1 MAHDKSTILSC
12 VEKIMT
18 SRNVGGGRGSSM
30 RGFLSKASANMNDLK
45 LKASNHSSR
54 LSSSI
59 GGRSTTNKNMSS
71 DDDALRLPMPE
82 ITRPF
87 PVVEQPPRCILS
99 SISDNNIRLT
109 SSKKGLVALTSNRGD
124 KEQFLLIPAVKNCG
138 EGDANKKNDVY
149 YLKSYKFHR
158 YLTSDSETGEVSTVK
173 ISTELNNNDDDGQ
186 EEEEEK
192 KKDWVAAAKAKAESA
207 LADNT
212 PTKAQLGDAEQWLL
226 MRSPHGGHFLVSAKN
241 ELNVAS
247 CSRMTNDG
255 EGRRVSTKTIG
266 LKGENSVEESWDVE
280 FVSGELCFMSSFR
293 AKSSSNETA
302 KQIRC
307 DLMGKLSLTS
317 DKRGWEVWR
326 FVEMGGG
333 KVRIVSWMHSQFCIA
348 CNHEG
353 KVSTVGIGKAEEGC
367 DEWTV
372 EKAPEGYEGVVVKSV
387 ACARRMLCRSDNDGG
402 GLSTMQ
408 EFEGDCSVW
417 QLDAA
422 HSQVY
427 TLASLYHNRSI
438 GPFPYVTNNLK
449 QSDQLV
455 LQMIDDEGT
464 VRLYHKGNGMY
475 LSSNEESEVE
485 CRALSENNDTELST
499 ELWKME
505 QSIDGGYTFTSKA
518 HGGVL
523 SYGNDEVNPKLCTAT
538 AMADDKREVW
548 SINPLLPRAISSGK
562 IKTFAIGTSVAVGT
576 TVAMPFLMAGM
587 LAVVPAEATLAASVM
602 AAGLTGAEA
611 IASVGAIG
619 VTAAI
624 VFREDN
630 DTIGIESEHEEN
642 DEGKVYTKRPLCA
655 WRSW

>member
-1 MAHDKSTILSC
+1 
-12 VEKIMT
+12 MT
-18 SRNVGGGRGSSM
+18 SHSSGGGRGGSM
-30 RGFLSKASANMNDLK
+30 RDFLSKASTSMNDLK
-45 LKASNHSSR
+45 IKASNHSSR
-54 LSSSI
+54 LSSSF
-59 GGRSTTNKNMSS
+59 GGRSTTSNMTSS
-71 DDDALRLPMPE
+71 DDALRLPMPE

-99 SISDNNIRLT
+99 SVSDENIRLT
-109 SSKKGLVALTSNRGD
+109 SNKKGLVDVTSNRGD
-124 KEQFLLIPAVKNCG
+124 KEQFLLIPAVKNCN
-138 EGDANKKNDVY
+138 EGAAANKKDVY
-149 YLKSYKFHR
+149 YLKSYKFNR

-173 ISTELNNNDDDGQ
+173 ISAEINNNVENNGEEV
-186 EEEEEK
+186 EEEEN

-212 PTKAQLGDAEQWLL
+212 PSKSQLGDAEQWLL
-226 MRSPHGGHFLVSAKN
+226 MRSPHGGHFLVSIKN
-241 ELNVAS
+241 ELNVAI
-247 CSRMTNDG
+247 CSHTTNDG
-255 EGRRVSTKTIG
+255 EGRRVTNNTVG
-266 LKGENSVEESWDVE
+266 LLGTNSVEESWDVE
-280 FVSGELCFMSSFR
+280 FVSGELCFMSSPPSN
-293 AKSSSNETA
+293 SSEETS

-307 DLMGKLSLTS
+307 DLMGKLSLTT

-333 KVRIVSWMHSQFCIA
+333 KVRIVSWMHSQFCIS

-353 KVSTVGIGKAEEGC
+353 KVSTIGIGKAEEGC

-372 EKAPEGYEGVVVKSV
+372 EKAPDGHEGVVIKSV
-387 ACARRMLCRSDNDGG
+387 ACAKRILCRHDGEGG

-408 EFEGDCSVW
+408 EFEGDCGLW
-417 QLDAA
+417 HLDAA

-427 TLASLYHNRSI
+427 TLTSLYHKRSI
-438 GPFPYVTNNLK
+438 GPFPYVTDNMK
-449 QSDQLV
+449 QSDQFV
-455 LQMIDDEGT
+455 LQMIDDEGS
-464 VRLYHKGNGMY
+464 VRLYHKSNGMY
-475 LSSNEESEVE
+475 LGSNEEGEVE
-485 CRALSENNDTELST
+485 FVTLSDNDDTEQSA

-505 QSIDGGYTFTSKA
+505 QSIDGGYTFSSKT
-518 HGGVL
+518 HGGLL
-523 SYGNDEVNPKLCTAT
+523 SLIKDEVNPKLCTVT
-538 AMADDKREVW
+538 AMTDDKREVW

-642 DEGKVYTKRPLCA
+642 DEGKDYTKRPLCA

>member
-1 MAHDKSTILSC
+1 
-12 VEKIMT
+12 
-18 SRNVGGGRGSSM
+18 M
-30 RGFLSKASANMNDLK
+30 RDFLSKASSNMNDLK
-45 LKASNHSSR
+45 IKSSSR
-54 LSSSI
+54 LSSSSI
-59 GGRSTTNKNMSS
+59 GGRSTTSNNRSS

-99 SISDNNIRLT
+99 SISDKNVRLT
-109 SSKKGLVALTSNRGD
+109 SNKKGLVNLTSNRGD
-124 KEQFLLIPAVKNCG
+124 KEQFLLIPAVKNCS
-138 EGDANKKNDVY
+138 EGDATKKKDVY

-158 YLTSDSETGEVSTVK
+158 YLTSNAETGEVSTVK
-173 ISTELNNNDDDGQ
+173 ISAELNNNDENNDDQ
-186 EEEEEK
+186 EEEEEEK

-212 PTKAQLGDAEQWLL
+212 PTKAQLGDSEQWLL

-241 ELNVAS
+241 ELNIAS
-247 CSRMTNDG
+247 CSRITNDG
-255 EGRRVSTKTIG
+255 EGRRVSTKTVG

-280 FVSGELCFMSSFR
+280 FVSGELCFMSSYS
-293 AKSSSNETA
+293 ATISSSKEETA

-317 DKRGWEVWR
+317 DRRGWEVWR

-348 CNHEG
+348 CNHDG

-372 EKAPEGYEGVVVKSV
+372 EKAPEGYEGVVIKSV

-408 EFEGDCSVW
+408 EFEGNCVVW

-427 TLASLYHNRSI
+427 TLASLYRKRSI
-438 GPFPYVTNNLK
+438 GPFPYVTDNMK

-464 VRLYHKGNGMY
+464 VRLYHKSNGMY
-475 LSSNEESEVE
+475 LSSNEEGEVE

-499 ELWKME
+499 ELWKMK
-505 QSIDGGYTFTSKA
+505 QSIDGGYTFSSKT
-518 HGGVL
+518 HGGLL
-523 SYGNDEVNPKLCTAT
+523 SYSNDQVNPKLCTAT
-538 AMADDKREVW
+538 AMTDDKREVW

-630 DTIGIESEHEEN
+630 DTIGIESEHEEIL
-642 DEGKVYTKRPLCA
+642 TKRPLCA

>member
-1 MAHDKSTILSC
+1 
-12 VEKIMT
+12 
-18 SRNVGGGRGSSM
+18 M
-30 RGFLSKASANMNDLK
+30 RDFLSKASSSMNDLK
-45 LKASNHSSR
+45 VKAINHSSR

-59 GGRSTTNKNMSS
+59 GVGDSGGTTGNVV
-71 DDDALRLPMPE
+71 AEEVRLPMPE

-99 SISDNNIRLT
+99 SVSDNNNMRLAST
-109 SSKKGLVALTSNRGD
+109 KKGLVDVTSNRGD
-124 KEQFLLIPAVKNCG
+124 KEQFMLIPVAKSG
-138 EGDANKKNDVY
+138 DGDDESGDATKKKDVY
-149 YLKSYKFHR
+149 YLKSYKFNR
-158 YLTSDSETGEVSTVK
+158 YLTSDETGEVSTVK
-173 ISTELNNNDDDGQ
+173 ISAEKNNSAESND
-186 EEEEEK
+186 EEEVEVEEDT

-207 LADNT
+207 FADDT
-212 PTKAQLGDAEQWLL
+212 TTKSQLGNAEQWLL
-226 MRSPHGGHFLVSAKN
+226 MRSPHGGHFLVSAKH
-241 ELNVAS
+241 ELNIAI
-247 CSRMTNDG
+247 CSRTTNDG
-255 EGRRVSTKTIG
+255 EGRRVTSNTVS
-266 LKGENSVEESWDVE
+266 LKGENSVGESWNVE
-280 FVSGELCFMSSFR
+280 FVSGELCFMSSSPP
-293 AKSSSNETA
+293 SSSSSLSEP

-348 CNHEG
+348 SNHEG
-353 KVSTVGIGKAEEGC
+353 KVSTIGIGKAEEGC

-372 EKAPEGYEGVVVKSV
+372 EKAPEGHIGVVIKSV
-387 ACARRMLCRSDNDGG
+387 ACARRMLSRRDGEGGG
-402 GLSTMQ
+402 GLLTIQ
-408 EFEGDCSVW
+408 EFEGDCGVW

-427 TLASLYHNRSI
+427 TLASLYHKKSI
-438 GPFPYVTNNLK
+438 GPFPYVTENMK

-464 VRLYHKGNGMY
+464 VRLYHKSNGMY
-475 LSSNEESEVE
+475 LGSSIEGEVE
-485 CRALSENNDTELST
+485 YATMSDNDDTESST

-505 QSIDGGYTFTSKA
+505 QSSDGGYTFSSKT
-518 HGGVL
+518 HGGLL
-523 SYGNDEVNPKLCTAT
+523 SFTNDKVNPKLCMVT
-538 AMADDKREVW
+538 AMTDGKREVW

-587 LAVVPAEATLAASVM
+587 LAVVPAEATLVASVM

-630 DTIGIESEHEEN
+630 DTIGIESEN
-642 DEGKVYTKRPLCA
+642 KDYDEAGKDYTKRPLCA

>member
-1 MAHDKSTILSC
+1 
-12 VEKIMT
+12 
-18 SRNVGGGRGSSM
+18 M
-30 RGFLSKASANMNDLK
+30 RDFLSKASSNMNDLK
-45 LKASNHSSR
+45 IKASNHSSR

-59 GGRSTTNKNMSS
+59 GGRSTTSNNKSS
-71 DDDALRLPMPE
+71 DDDDALRLPMPE
-82 ITRPF
+82 ITQPF

-99 SISDNNIRLT
+99 SISDKNIRLT
-109 SSKKGLVALTSNRGD
+109 SSRKGLVGLTSNRGD
-124 KEQFLLIPAVKNCG
+124 KEQFLLIPAVKNCS
-138 EGDANKKNDVY
+138 EKKKDVY

-173 ISTELNNNDDDGQ
+173 ISAELNSNDENNDDQ

-212 PTKAQLGDAEQWLL
+212 PTKAQLSDAEQWLL

-241 ELNVAS
+241 ELNIAS
-247 CSRMTNDG
+247 CSRITNDG
-255 EGRRVSTKTIG
+255 EGRRVSTKTVG
-266 LKGENSVEESWDVE
+266 LTGENSVEESWDVE
-280 FVSGELCFMSSFR
+280 FVSGELCFMSSSPPSNT
-293 AKSSSNETA
+293 SSKDGTA
-302 KQIRC
+302 TKQIRC

-367 DEWTV
+367 DEWTA

-387 ACARRMLCRSDNDGG
+387 ACARRMLCRSDDEGG

-408 EFEGDCSVW
+408 EFDGDCNVW

-427 TLASLYHNRSI
+427 TLASQHKRSI
-438 GPFPYVTNNLK
+438 GPFPFVTDNMK

-475 LSSNEESEVE
+475 LSSNEEGEVE
-485 CRALSENNDTELST
+485 CTALSENDDKELST

-505 QSIDGGYTFTSKA
+505 QCIDGGYTFSSKI
-518 HGGVL
+518 HGRLL
-523 SYGNDEVNPKLCTAT
+523 SYSNDDVNPKLCTAT
-538 AMADDKREVW
+538 AMTNDKREVW

-642 DEGKVYTKRPLCA
+642 DEGKDYTKRPLCA

>member
-1 MAHDKSTILSC
+1 
-12 VEKIMT
+12 MT
-18 SRNVGGGRGSSM
+18 SHSSGVGRGNSM
-30 RGFLSKASANMNDLK
+30 RDFLSKASSNMSDLK
-45 LKASNHSSR
+45 MKASNHSSR

-59 GGRSTTNKNMSS
+59 SGRSTTTSNVSS
-71 DDDALRLPMPE
+71 DELRQPMPE
-82 ITRPF
+82 ITCPF
-87 PVVEQPPRCILS
+87 PVVEQPPRCILTS
-99 SISDNNIRLT
+99 VSDNNIRLT
-109 SSKKGLVALTSNRGD
+109 STKKGLVDITSSRGD
-124 KEQFLLIPAVKNCG
+124 KELFLLIPAVKTCND
-138 EGDANKKNDVY
+138 EGDAKKKKDVY
-149 YLKSYKFHR
+149 YLKSYKFNR

-173 ISTELNNNDDDGQ
+173 ISAEINNNVENNDE

-207 LADNT
+207 LADNS
-212 PTKAQLGDAEQWLL
+212 PTKSELGDAEQWLL
-226 MRSPHGGHFLVSAKN
+226 MHSPHGGHFLVSVKN
-241 ELNVAS
+241 ELNIAT
-247 CSRMTNDG
+247 CSRTVNDG
-255 EGRRVSTKTIG
+255 EGRRITTNSVG
-266 LKGENSVEESWDVE
+266 LKGANSVEESWDVE
-280 FVSGELCFMSSFR
+280 FVSGELCFMSSSPST
-293 AKSSSNETA
+293 SSEEST

-307 DLMGKLSLTS
+307 DLLGKCSLTS
-317 DKRGWEVWR
+317 EKRGWEVWR

-353 KVSTVGIGKAEEGC
+353 KVSTIGIGKAEEGC

-372 EKAPEGYEGVVVKSV
+372 EKAPEGCTGVVIKSV
-387 ACARRMLCRSDNDGG
+387 ACARRMLCRREGG

-408 EFEGDCSVW
+408 EFEGDCGVW

-427 TLASLYHNRSI
+427 TLTSFHHMRSI
-438 GPFPYVTNNLK
+438 GPFPYVTENMK
-449 QSDQLV
+449 QSDQFV
-455 LQMIDDEGT
+455 LQMIDEDGT
-464 VRLYHKGNGMY
+464 VRLYHKSNGLY
-475 LSSNEESEVE
+475 LGSNEDGDVE
-485 CRALSENNDTELST
+485 CITVSDNDDNESST
-499 ELWKME
+499 ELWTME
-505 QSIDGGYTFTSKA
+505 QAIDGGYTFRSKT
-518 HGGVL
+518 HGGLL
-523 SYGNDEVNPKLCTAT
+523 SFSNDEINPKLCTVT
-538 AMADDKREVW
+538 AMTDDKREVW

-642 DEGKVYTKRPLCA
+642 DEGKDYTKRPLCA